1 MRHRLSR
8 YQQQKLDT
16 AFARADREAAL
27 RKQNGRCK
35 YCLCKL
41 NYKNV
46 TRDHVIARAT
56 GGLDHRDNIV
66 AACAP
71 CNHAKGKMPVK
82 LFIRMITDPRPG
94 EPMLYRMIWFDRR
107 LNAAL
112 DEMER
117 NVFRAVGRT
126 LDGR

>member
-1 MRHRLSR
+1 MGYRLTAH
-8 YQQQKLDT
+8 QQRKLDS

-27 RKQNGRCK
+27 RKQDGRCK

-46 TRDHVIARAT
+46 TRDHVIARAA

-66 AACAP
+66 ASCLP
-71 CNHAKGKMPVK
+71 CNRLKAKMSVK
-82 LFIRMITDPRPG
+82 LFLRMITFPQSG
-94 EPMLYRMIWFDRR
+94 EPIAYRMVWVDRR

-117 NVFRAVGRT
+117 NVFRATGRIS
-126 LDGR
+126 